1 MNQNQGHLI
10 TFNRDP
16 PINGFIETYSN
27 NFGGKKQEAERYD
40 LPIMPSFHIL
50 YTNNA

>member
-1 MNQNQGHLI
+1 MNQNQNHVI

-16 PINGFIETYSN
+16 PINDFIETCSN
-27 NFGGKKQEAERYD
+27 KTLDKKKEAERYD
-40 LPIMPSFHIL
+40 LPIMLSFHIL